1 MRGRIDLSRDAE
13 MSASVPEPQLT
24 LSPYPVEPP
33 HEMIVDYQQ
42 KLKKNKKQKKKKKM
56 EKDGRVGGR
65 KKKGG
70 RAERGVVA

>member
-1 MRGRIDLSRDAE
+1 VRGRIDLSRDAE

-42 KLKKNKKQKKKKKM
+42 KQKKKRKRKWRKM
-56 EKDGRVGGR
+56 GGWAEEKTGGE
-65 KKKGG
+65 
-70 RAERGVVA
+70 ERSEVWWLNGL

>member
-1 MRGRIDLSRDAE
+1 

-42 KLKKNKKQKKKKKM
+42 KLKKTKKKKKM
-56 EKDGRVGGR
+56 EKDGWVGGR
-65 KKKGG
+65 KN
-70 RAERGVVA
+70 RGEEQSEVWWLNGL